1 MPLSAS
7 DLLRNADVF
16 RRAYPHWPSAE
27 PEEPARVSFLDAMFS
42 PEAQREI
49 LSAIPPCPNEPP
61 CEHDGLV
68 HDIEDY
74 GDPLPRCCVDGCRC
88 GAATT

>member
-1 MPLSAS
+1 MSTK
-7 DLLRNADVF
+7 
-16 RRAYPHWPSAE
+16 
-27 PEEPARVSFLDAMFS
+27 RVSFLDAMFT

-49 LSAIPPCPNEPP
+49 LSAVPPCPNEPP

-74 GDPLPRCCVDGCRC
+74 SDPLPRCCVDGCGC
-88 GAATT
+88 GVKAS